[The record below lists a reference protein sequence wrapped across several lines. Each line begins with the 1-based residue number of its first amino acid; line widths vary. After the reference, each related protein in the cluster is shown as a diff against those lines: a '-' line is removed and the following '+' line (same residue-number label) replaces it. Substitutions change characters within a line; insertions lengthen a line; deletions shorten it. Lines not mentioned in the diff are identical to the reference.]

1 MKQTIAFIEPY
12 TEFKTVTDNNAFA
25 IREDRPHLWLQ
36 KVCCWVLGKLGAY
49 RRDTQT
55 KIEYRTID
63 ADKFITLIAKQHAAV
78 FELTNR
84 RPKELLIGAQDY
96 AELMHETM
104 SHHMF
109 SFDATYMR
117 GEHGA
122 RTVMGVKVRVI
133 PWMRGVL
140 KAVRDGIADA
150 LQVDDRDPRVTW
162 RYDQQ
167 RGAEYG
173 VMVEMEA
180 AQ

>member
-1 MKQTIAFIEPY
+1 MKQTISFIEPY
-12 TEFKTVTDNNAFA
+12 TEFKAVTDNNAFA

-36 KVCCWVLGKLGAY
+36 KACCWVLGKLGAY

-63 ADKFITLIAKQHAAV
+63 ADSFITRIAKQRESV
-78 FELTNR
+78 FALTNR
-84 RPKELLIGAQDY
+84 EPRELLIGAQDY

-117 GEHGA
+117 GEHGV
-122 RTVMGVKVRVI
+122 RTVMGLKVRVI

-140 KAVRDGIADA
+140 VVPNDDA
-150 LQVDDRDPRVTW
+150 
-162 RYDQQ
+162 
-167 RGAEYG
+167 
-173 VMVEMEA
+173 
-180 AQ
+180 